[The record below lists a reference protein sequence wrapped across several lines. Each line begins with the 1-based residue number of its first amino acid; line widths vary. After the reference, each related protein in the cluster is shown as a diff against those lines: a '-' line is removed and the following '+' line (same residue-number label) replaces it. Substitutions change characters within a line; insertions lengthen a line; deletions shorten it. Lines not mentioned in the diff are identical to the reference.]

1 MIWLHLGLNLE
12 DHKSE
17 TGKKWVPV
25 RHSFMSDMELCK
37 HAFCFGGGHYCQQK
51 LIRNNFSQLFVQAS
65 EGKSRY
71 WSNST
76 MTELIYGKYTTVF
89 PWENSN

>member
-25 RHSFMSDMELCK
+25 RQSFKSDMELCK
-37 HAFCFGGGHYCQQK
+37 HAFCFGGGHCQQ
-51 LIRNNFSQLFVQAS
+51 
-65 EGKSRY
+65 
-71 WSNST
+71 
-76 MTELIYGKYTTVF
+76 
-89 PWENSN
+89 